1 MKIKAILISLLL
13 SSASFG
19 YNWTDV
25 IRVPDQYI
33 SDVNNS
39 SLTEFEC
46 LALNVYH
53 ESRGEGVFGR
63 KLVAQVTMNRVRH
76 HGFPDNI
83 CDVVRQEHQFSWTN
97 DGKFDH
103 PVNREAYEISY
114 LIAIAFIQF
123 DFNIQMKYSS
133 LILNYHNLDVEPGW
147 HELTPV
153 MIQGG
158 HKFYVRKRD
167 INE

>member
-1 MKIKAILISLLL
+1 MKAKI
-13 SSASFG
+13 
-19 YNWTDV
+19 N
-25 IRVPDQYI
+25 
-33 SDVNNS
+33 
-39 SLTEFEC
+39 
-46 LALNVYH
+46 
-53 ESRGEGVFGR
+53 
-63 KLVAQVTMNRVRH
+63 
-76 HGFPDNI
+76 
-83 CDVVRQEHQFSWTN
+83 
-97 DGKFDH
+97 
-103 PVNREAYEISY
+103 
-114 LIAIAFIQF
+114 